1 MKIGP
6 RLTTA
11 ACIGA
16 AVALLVSACGGEA
29 ASSASPAG
37 DPVRGGT
44 LVYSYNTE
52 AQSVDPATCAI
63 GIGVGPCQAVYGA
76 LLYYDLETGEIEPG
90 MAESFTTEDGRNWTL
105 KLRPGLTFTDG
116 TPLDAAA
123 VAFNWDRIL
132 DPALLSPSAS
142 VAKTIDWEVIDPTTL
157 SVTAKE
163 VNYQLDFGLTEA
175 LAYIASPTAIEAK
188 GADFGNNPVGAGP
201 FTLTSW
207 ARGTEMVLDRNP
219 SYWDQPRPYVDRLV
233 LKTIPADDQRFNALQ
248 SGEVDIMTVTVQKY
262 AERAKSAG
270 MNVAHGTLL
279 GGTGLRPSHRGALA
293 DLDVRTAIAKLID
306 NEQIMNAVYPGEP
319 VASGFVT
326 EDSPFH
332 DSASLWPARDVEGA
346 QRLLDDYR
354 ARTGTGD
361 IELTYVI
368 TAGSPVLSQTAE
380 LIQSQLQQVDGLRV
394 RIAPLEGAAF
404 AAALTSGDYDLI
416 VSALGGAHPDN
427 LYKVFRTGGSSNNSG
442 YSNPIVDEALDLTHT
457 SNDPAVVESA
467 YKTAI
472 NELVAT
478 NAYRFWRHA
487 RTDLISPANV
497 HGVEVA
503 YQYWFRPELVWIQQ

>member
-1 MKIGP
+1 VKIGP
-6 RLTTA
+6 RPRTA

-76 LLYYDLETGEIEPG
+76 LLDYDLESGEIEPG
-90 MAESFTTEDGRNWTL
+90 MAESFTTEDGRAWTL
-105 KLRPGLTFTDG
+105 KLRAGLTFSDG
-116 TPLDAAA
+116 TPFDAAA
-123 VAFNWDRIL
+123 VAFNWGRIL

-142 VAKTIDWEVIDPTTL
+142 VAKTIDWEVVDPTTL
-157 SVTAKE
+157 SVTSKE

-175 LAYIASPTAIEAK
+175 LAYIASPTAIEAL

-219 SYWDQPRPYVDRLV
+219 TYWDQPRPYVDRLV

-248 SGEVDIMTVTVQKY
+248 AGEVDVMAVTVQKY
-262 AERAKSAG
+262 ADRAESAG
-270 MNVAHGTLL
+270 MNVTSAPLL
-279 GGTGLRPSHRGALA
+279 GGTGFRLSHRGPLA
-293 DLDVRTAIAKLID
+293 DPDVRTAIAKLID
-306 NEQIMNAVYPGEP
+306 NEQIMNAVYAGEP
-319 VASGFVT
+319 VASGFT
-326 EDSPFH
+326 PEDSPLY
-332 DSASLWPARDVEGA
+332 DPGSAWPEPDVQGA
-346 QRLLDDYR
+346 QQLLDDYR
-354 ARTGTGD
+354 SRTGTGD
-361 IELTYVI
+361 IELTYVL

-380 LIQSQLQQVDGLRV
+380 LIQSQLQRVDGLRV
-394 RIAPLEGAAF
+394 RIVPLEGAAF
-404 AAALTSGDYDLI
+404 AAAMTSGDYDLI
-416 VSALGGAHPDN
+416 VSGLGGTHPDN

-442 YSNPIVDEALDLTHT
+442 YSNPTVDEALDLTHT
-457 SNDPAVVESA
+457 SNDPTVVENA
-467 YKTAI
+467 YKTTI

-503 YQYWFRPELVWIQQ
+503 YQYWFRPELAWIQQ